1 MRQKTRRV
9 HGSGPGCAFA
19 KQRLIKVVFHITFAS
34 SIALFQFLP
43 LPPSPTLKLT
53 FPGLAVR
60 VQAIPALAQ
69 LDLASRTALDNPCD
83 CQIICCEFTA
93 SAERNQGS
101 RSSTLTLSCSSD
113 RCVLDFPSEPL
124 THSHGHITVEYDEPV
139 SVSVYALTRL

>member
-1 MRQKTRRV
+1 MHNLRV
-9 HGSGPGCAFA
+9 RKNSTNLKDTVQERGCFPHHL
-19 KQRLIKVVFHITFAS
+19 RIKYCSFPV
-34 SIALFQFLP
+34 LP

-53 FPGLAVR
+53 FSRLAVR

-69 LDLASRTALDNPCD
+69 LDLASRTALDNPRD
-83 CQIICCEFTA
+83 CQIICCKFTA

-101 RSSTLTLSCSSD
+101 RNSTLTLSCSSD

-139 SVSVYALTRL
+139 SVSVIR